1 MDTFYKMLTALDQVF
16 KPSSEIIATS
26 KEVKLVENT
35 LHINEMDVLTLR
47 NLRDFTVMF
56 YSINKKDREINE
68 EREIMTK
75 VSVITC
81 VIDNH
86 IFNLGGEV

>member
-35 LHINEMDVLTLR
+35 LHIIQQP
-47 NLRDFTVMF
+47 TV
-56 YSINKKDREINE
+56 N
-68 EREIMTK
+68 T
-75 VSVITC
+75 VG
-81 VIDNH
+81 
-86 IFNLGGEV
+86 L